1 MNKYGKEKA
10 WKVFEAKRDSIGV
23 DNQARIKKMFDK
35 YGYLGFSQVGKE
47 NATKFWLPIQHADNN
62 IDFQQEMLKKLA
74 KEIKKNNAEK
84 SHYALLEDRIAIN
97 LKKKQRF
104 GTQVIYNLDGQ
115 AIPKNGLVDNANV
128 DQLRLEYDLPT
139 FKNITIG

>member
-1 MNKYGKEKA
+1 
-10 WKVFEAKRDSIGV
+10 
-23 DNQARIKKMFDK
+23 
-35 YGYLGFSQVGKE
+35 
-47 NATKFWLPIQHADNN
+47 
-62 IDFQQEMLKKLA
+62 MLKKLA

-97 LKKKQRF
+97 FNKKQRF
-104 GTQVIYNLDGQ
+104 GTQVIYNLDRQ

-139 FKNITIG
+139 FKEYYNRMTTNHFQMNKDYFLKQGITQPNLYK